1 MSRGRTGNSKVSAY
15 CISAL
20 FLTFL
25 LPLVSASGGGAVIDV
40 STFSLQ
46 DFATIEQSSYD
57 LEFTVEEVLSSD
69 AEVEARVILSTLEG
83 TVFDSMS
90 QNFTLTADSS
100 QLLQFSLVSLPFG
113 YSVVSVELV
122 GELGSPNSTQSLS
135 LNRTIHHLRPIEIS
149 LAAEGQILLNGLTPE
164 GALTGNVSIH
174 DGDYLQ
180 TEIAVINDGDFSWAG
195 YLTSSLLSN
204 NAYDNQT
211 SSLVTVAPLSSTIV
225 RVNSTVALYEGT
237 ATLALEL
244 NNSGDGNPADESRQ
258 ISFEVSSPPLPFLS
272 LSVELLTPDALAG
285 DALAWDL
292 NISNTGS
299 VDFNGLLACSF
310 GSQSLFDAQIQVPLE
325 SSIVE
330 SLVSTSRPDLFTCS
344 VSGMRINT
352 NSIANISLAHD
363 VESAAFE
370 SAGSSTP
377 ALLNGPWHKGDIAVF
392 SMLMRNHG
400 ELSGTVSLMCE
411 TNGISYSSNGL
422 LLDVDAAGEVTVEV
436 PLGTE
441 GQQTV
446 NWSLIST
453 DGSIDSGLNGTLIVP
468 VAIQQTL
475 TPKITSVTW
484 DAELGTQFSWSLD
497 MSEGIDRPVRIR
509 LGYTDSG
516 LEFYPLDYAVTLSPG
531 FTTGTHT
538 LGFVNAERV
547 SIRATAVNW
556 TTGFSFS
563 SHSLSVPDDRPTY
576 SVEFD
581 PISVPN
587 RPIPGDSGTI
597 TVRLSNSGDVDGR
610 AGYVVLSTLGGA
622 FLGEEQTLAL
632 PSNSQEDYQFAFVW
646 PDYQSVSFKA
656 TWIVGDDSFTAT
668 NTFQSGE
675 VVVEDASFSVPW
687 VGLFGGIM
695 IAVAVGAII
704 RIFQNRQVG
713 TSKPKPVKE
722 ESTSKSKRTNS
733 PVDIEK
739 IQVGC
744 PECARQLRVPSD
756 YGGQVRCPDCSHR
769 FDVTPRTDQSRE
781 HTEDEDETPEVVS
794 DGKVELHCPECDQSL
809 RIPETYT
816 GSVRCPACEE
826 VFSAE

>member
-1 MSRGRTGNSKVSAY
+1 MGRGRTGNSKVSAF

-46 DFATIEQSSYD
+46 DFATIEQSSYN

-83 TVFDSMS
+83 TVFGSMS

-113 YSVVSVELV
+113 YSIVSVELV

-352 NSIANISLAHD
+352 NSIVNISLAHD

-547 SIRATAVNW
+547 TIRATAVNW

-597 TVRLSNSGDVDGR
+597 TVRLSNSGDVDGK

-646 PDYQSVSFKA
+646 PGYQSVSFKA

-675 VVVEDASFSVPW
+675 VIVEDSSFSVPW
-687 VGLFGGIM
+687 VGLFGGLM

-713 TSKPKPVKE
+713 TSNPKPVKE
-722 ESTSKSKRTNS
+722 QSKSKITS
-733 PVDIEK
+733 STVDVEK

-809 RIPETYT
+809 RIPDTYT